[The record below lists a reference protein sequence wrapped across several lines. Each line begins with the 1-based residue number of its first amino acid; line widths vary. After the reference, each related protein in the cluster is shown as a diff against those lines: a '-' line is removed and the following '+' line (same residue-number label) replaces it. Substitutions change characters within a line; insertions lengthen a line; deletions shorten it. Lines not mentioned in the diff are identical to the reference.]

1 MNQETLQSLPEYQKL
16 SPVKQAFI
24 SEIVQDASRVSGD
37 AMLPLLLKA
46 QSRMK
51 AQNIQ
56 FTQEESTFLMTTL
69 MSDLSPAEKAKFD
82 MLKKFMKK

>member
-1 MNQETLQSLPEYQKL
+1 MDAETLKSFPEYQKL
-16 SPVKQAFI
+16 SPAKQALI
-24 SEIVQDASRVSGD
+24 TEIVKDAGNASGD

-46 QSRMK
+46 QAKMK

-56 FTQEESTFLMTTL
+56 FTQEESAFLMTTL
-69 MSDLSPAEKAKFD
+69 VSGLSPAEKAKFE

>member
-1 MNQETLQSLPEYQKL
+1 MNPETLKALPEYQRL
-16 SPVKQAFI
+16 SPAKQSLI
-24 SEIVQDASRVSGD
+24 SEIVKDANTTSGD

-51 AQNIQ
+51 ALGIQ
-56 FTQEESTFLMTTL
+56 FTQEESTFLMSTL
-69 MSDLSPAEKAKFD
+69 MADLSPADKAKFE

>member
-1 MNQETLQSLPEYQKL
+1 MSPENLKSFPEYQKL
-16 SPVKQAFI
+16 SPAKQALI
-24 SEIVQDASRVSGD
+24 SEIVKDASKASGD

-56 FTQEESTFLMTTL
+56 FTPEESAFLMTTL
-69 MSDLSPAEKAKFD
+69 MSDLSPAEKAKFE

>member
-1 MNQETLQSLPEYQKL
+1 MNPETLKSLPEYQKL
-16 SPVKQAFI
+16 SPAKQALI
-24 SEIVQDASRVSGD
+24 SEIVKDAGNTSGD

-56 FTQEESTFLMTTL
+56 FTPEETTFLMTTL
-69 MSDLSPAEKAKFD
+69 MSDLSPAEKAKFE

>member
-1 MNQETLQSLPEYQKL
+1 MSPETLKSFPEYQKL
-16 SPVKQAFI
+16 SPAKQALI
-24 SEIVQDASRVSGD
+24 SEIVKDAENTSGD

-51 AQNIQ
+51 SQNIQ

-69 MSDLSPAEKAKFD
+69 MSNLSPAEKAKFEI
-82 MLKKFMKK
+82 LKKFMKK

>member
-16 SPVKQAFI
+16 SPAKQAFI
-24 SEIVQDASRVSGD
+24 SEIVKDASRTSGD

-56 FTQEESTFLMTTL
+56 FTQEESAFLMTTL
-69 MSDLSPAEKAKFD
+69 MSNLSPAEKAKFE

>member
-1 MNQETLQSLPEYQKL
+1 MNQETLQSFPEYQKL
-16 SPVKQAFI
+16 SPAKQAFI
-24 SEIVQDASRVSGD
+24 SEIVKDAAHISGD

-56 FTQEESTFLMTTL
+56 FTQEESAFLMTTL

-82 MLKKFMKK
+82 MLKRFMKK

>member
-1 MNQETLQSLPEYQKL
+1 MNPETLKTLPEYQKL
-16 SPVKQAFI
+16 SPAKQALI
-24 SEIVQDASRVSGD
+24 SEIVKDAGNTSGD

-56 FTQEESTFLMTTL
+56 FTPEESTFLMSTL
-69 MSDLSPAEKAKFD
+69 MSGLSPAEKAKFEL
-82 MLKKFMKK
+82 LKKFMKK

>member
-1 MNQETLQSLPEYQKL
+1 MNPETLQSFPEYQKL
-16 SPVKQAFI
+16 SPAKQALI
-24 SEIVQDASRVSGD
+24 SEIVKDAGKSSGD

-56 FTQEESTFLMTTL
+56 FTKEESAFLMTTL

-82 MLKKFMKK
+82 ILKKFMKK

>member
-1 MNQETLQSLPEYQKL
+1 MNPETLQSFPEYQKL
-16 SPVKQAFI
+16 SPSKQAFI
-24 SEIVQDASRVSGD
+24 SEIVRDAGTVSGD

-51 AQNIQ
+51 AQNIR
-56 FTQEESTFLMTTL
+56 FTKEESAFLMTTL

>member
-1 MNQETLQSLPEYQKL
+1 
-16 SPVKQAFI
+16 
-24 SEIVQDASRVSGD
+24 
-37 AMLPLLLKA
+37 MLPLLLKA

-56 FTQEESTFLMTTL
+56 FTQEESAFVMTTL

-82 MLKKFMKK
+82 VLKKFMKK

>member
-1 MNQETLQSLPEYQKL
+1 MNPETLKAFPEYQKL
-16 SPVKQAFI
+16 SPAKQALI
-24 SEIVQDASRVSGD
+24 SEIVKDAGNTSGD

-51 AQNIQ
+51 TQNIQ
-56 FTQEESTFLMTTL
+56 FTPEETAFLMTTL
-69 MSDLSPAEKAKFD
+69 MSDLSPAEKAKFE

>member
-16 SPVKQAFI
+16 SPAKQAFI
-24 SEIVQDASRVSGD
+24 SEIVKDAGRISGD

>member
-1 MNQETLQSLPEYQKL
+1 MNPETLKSLPEYQKL
-16 SPVKQAFI
+16 SPAKQALI
-24 SEIVQDASRVSGD
+24 SEIVKDAGNASGD

-56 FTQEESTFLMTTL
+56 FTPEETTFLMTTL

>member
-1 MNQETLQSLPEYQKL
+1 MNQETLQALLEYQKL
-16 SPVKQAFI
+16 SPAKQAFI
-24 SEIVQDASRVSGD
+24 SEIVKDAGRTSGD
-37 AMLPLLLKA
+37 AILPLLLKA

-56 FTQEESTFLMTTL
+56 FTQEESAFLMTTL
-69 MSDLSPAEKAKFD
+69 MSDLSPAEKAKFE

>member
-1 MNQETLQSLPEYQKL
+1 MSPETLKSLPEYKSL
-16 SPVKQAFI
+16 SPAKQALI
-24 SEIVQDASRVSGD
+24 TEIVTDAANTPGD

-56 FTQEESTFLMTTL
+56 FTQEESAFLMTTL

>member
-1 MNQETLQSLPEYQKL
+1 MSPETLKTLPEYQKL
-16 SPVKQAFI
+16 SPSKQALI
-24 SEIVQDASRVSGD
+24 CEIVKDASNTSGD

-56 FTQEESTFLMTTL
+56 FTPEESSFLMTTL
-69 MSDLSPAEKAKFD
+69 LSDLSPAEKAKYE

>member
-16 SPVKQAFI
+16 SPAKQNFI
-24 SEIVQDASRVSGD
+24 SEIVKDASNTSGD

-51 AQNIQ
+51 SQNIQ
-56 FTQEESTFLMTTL
+56 FTQEESAFLMTTL

-82 MLKKFMKK
+82 ILKKFMKK

>member
-1 MNQETLQSLPEYQKL
+1 MNPETLKSFPEYQKL
-16 SPVKQAFI
+16 SPAKQALI
-24 SEIVQDASRVSGD
+24 SEIVKDAGNTSGD
-37 AMLPLLLKA
+37 AMLSLLLKA

-56 FTQEESTFLMTTL
+56 FTPEESAFLMTTL
-69 MSDLSPAEKAKFD
+69 MSDLSPAEKAKFE

>member
-1 MNQETLQSLPEYQKL
+1 MNSETLKAMPEYQKL
-16 SPVKQAFI
+16 SPAKQAFI
-24 SEIVQDASRVSGD
+24 SEIVKDAQSTSGD

-51 AQNIQ
+51 AQKIQ
-56 FTQEESTFLMTTL
+56 FTQEESAFLMTTL
-69 MSDLSPAEKAKFD
+69 MSGLSPAEKAKFD